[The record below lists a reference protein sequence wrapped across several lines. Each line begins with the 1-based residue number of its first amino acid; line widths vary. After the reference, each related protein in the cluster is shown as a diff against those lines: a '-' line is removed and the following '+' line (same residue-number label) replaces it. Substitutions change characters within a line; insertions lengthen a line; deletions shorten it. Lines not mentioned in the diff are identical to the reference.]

1 MAPPGPA
8 LDPTACAGSARP
20 GQASGKPAFVF
31 RTVLWIR
38 IRMFLGLLDPT
49 ACAGSARPGQASGKP
64 LLLCSVQSSGSG
76 SVCFWASWI
85 WIRHYF
91 VRIRILL
98 STSKTSKKDPD
109 FY

>member
-1 MAPPGPA
+1 MAPSRPA

-49 ACAGSARPGQASGKP
+49 ACAGTAGPGQASGK
-64 LLLCSVQSSGSG
+64 LLLCSLRYSLVDPDPYVFGPPG
-76 SVCFWASWI
+76 SVSVI
-85 WIRHYF
+85 
-91 VRIRILL
+91 ILYGL
-98 STSKTSKKDPD
+98 KTDVNVP
-109 FY
+109 